1 MRDRMSNLED
11 IQDLIN
17 RAEKFLNKNNNITIK
32 EEEHF
37 NWDDTIKDIEFCDE
51 GVKIIHSN
59 NILEKY
65 TITEQEAKNGCT
77 KTITYVKRNRFNKEI
92 ETSIDFEIPKGIKN
106 GENIVIKGKGNY
118 YNNELGYTDLIIKI
132 IIR

>member
-1 MRDRMSNLED
+1 MGNIED

-17 RAEKFLNKNNNITIK
+17 RAEKFLNRNNDTAIK
-32 EEEHF
+32 EEERF
-37 NWDDTIKDIEFCDE
+37 TIDETIKDIEFCDE
-51 GVKIIHSN
+51 GIKITHSN
-59 NILEKY
+59 NVLEKY
-65 TITEQEAKNGCT
+65 IITEQEAKNGCA
-77 KTITYVKRNRFNKEI
+77 KTITYMKRNRFNKEI